1 MKDTKMD
8 STTLIALARFDRA
21 EQLALAR
28 SILDNANIDSVVR
41 NEYTATIL
49 PLGDDFAAELM
60 VREEDAARASRLL
73 RDFIKG
79 I

>member
-1 MKDTKMD
+1 MD
-8 STTLIALARFDRA
+8 STSLIALARFDRA
-21 EQLALAR
+21 EQLAVAR
-28 SILDNANIDSVVR
+28 SILDNANIASVVR

-60 VREEDAARASRLL
+60 VREEDAVRASRLL